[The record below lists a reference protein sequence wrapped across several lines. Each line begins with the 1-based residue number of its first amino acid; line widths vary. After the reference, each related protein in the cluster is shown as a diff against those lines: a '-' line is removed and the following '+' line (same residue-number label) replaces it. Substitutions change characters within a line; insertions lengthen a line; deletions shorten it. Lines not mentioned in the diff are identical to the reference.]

1 MASSQGLK
9 IAIQVLLGIVIIAL
23 GIWLYVSITAP
34 WAAVEAER
42 AITAETRAQMDKVR
56 LALIRHERAVDN
68 FPSTLDSLIIWVK
81 TDSATV
87 ADWDSLFGGHPDSLY
102 YSPRTGNRFLYSL
115 ATDSLQRMW
124 IYLLKDPDSDDHIG
138 SMDPEDITSLNAASW
153 Q

>member
-1 MASSQGLK
+1 MASSQGLR
-9 IAIQVLLGIVIIAL
+9 IAIQVLLGIAIIAL
-23 GIWLYVSITAP
+23 VYWLYVSITAP
-34 WAAVEAER
+34 WEAVERER
-42 AITAETRAQMDKVR
+42 AITAETRGQMNKVR
-56 LALIRHERAVDN
+56 LALIRHEREVDK

-87 ADWDSLFGGHPDSLY
+87 ADWDSLFGGYPDSLY
-102 YSPRTGNRFLYSL
+102 YSPRTGNPFLYSL

-138 SMDPEDITSLNAASW
+138 SLDPEDITSLNAASW

>member
-1 MASSQGLK
+1 MASSQGLR

-42 AITAETRAQMDKVR
+42 AITAQTRAQMDKVR
-56 LALIRHERAVDN
+56 LALIRHEREVDK
-68 FPSTLDSLIIWVK
+68 FPNTLDSLSIWMK
-81 TDSATV
+81 TDSVTV

-115 ATDSLQRMW
+115 ATDSLGRMT
-124 IYLLKDPDSDDHIG
+124 IYLLKDPDSEDHIG